1 MAGVNLRAV
10 QELGGWSSL
19 DLVQRYAHRNDAHK
33 ADAVERI
40 SAAHFTTGFTTRP
53 VSRIMASS
61 NHAESQGAP
70 VAQVDRA
77 AVS

>member
-1 MAGVNLRAV
+1 M
-10 QELGGWSSL
+10 QKS
-19 DLVQRYAHRNDAHK
+19 LVQRSAHLSDAHK

-40 SAAHFTTGFTTRP
+40 TAAHFTTGFTTRP
-53 VSRIMASS
+53 EARMIVMS
-61 NHAESQGAP
+61 NRAKSKGAP